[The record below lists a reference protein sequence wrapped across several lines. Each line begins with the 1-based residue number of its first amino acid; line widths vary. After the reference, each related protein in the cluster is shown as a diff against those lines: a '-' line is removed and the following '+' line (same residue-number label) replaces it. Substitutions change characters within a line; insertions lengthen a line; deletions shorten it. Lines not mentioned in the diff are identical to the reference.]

1 MKHSLVYVKLYNNTK
16 LADHRPCIIN
26 NNIVKNFKTD
36 GIFDGCERHQGEF
49 RTLQLSMIFM
59 AGHGTLKVELNF
71 KKVGLNFKENV

>member
-36 GIFDGCERHQGEF
+36 GIFDGCERHQGKF
-49 RTLQLSMIFM
+49 RTLQLSIIFM
-59 AGHGTLKVELNF
+59 AGQWTRHT
-71 KKVGLNFKENV
+71 KENV